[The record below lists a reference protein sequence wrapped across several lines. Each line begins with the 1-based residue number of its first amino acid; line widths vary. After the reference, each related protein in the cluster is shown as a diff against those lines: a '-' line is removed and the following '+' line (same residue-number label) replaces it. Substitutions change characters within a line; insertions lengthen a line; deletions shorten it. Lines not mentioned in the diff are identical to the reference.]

1 MITMSNRR
9 EVPREGLEEA
19 IVAQLLSDGGSSIEV
34 PQGTTAAERIEIA
47 TEGLLERLANSP
59 QRGWWEPRAEK

>member
-1 MITMSNRR
+1 MSRR
-9 EVPREGLEEA
+9 EVPREALEEA
-19 IVAQLLSDGGSSIEV
+19 ILSEIMGDQSGTIQV
-34 PQGTTAAERIEIA
+34 PLGTTAAERIEIA

>member
-1 MITMSNRR
+1 
-9 EVPREGLEEA
+9 LEEA
-19 IVAQLLSDGGSSIEV
+19 ILSEIMGDQSGAIQV
-34 PQGTTAAERIEIA
+34 PLGTTAAERIDLA